1 MRQAGFVDVEEKSF
15 FAPTGSWPEDP
26 LNARVGNW
34 QLLNIMNG
42 LEGFTV
48 RNLANIGWGKERCD
62 KLMADVKE
70 ELARGDLRS
79 YNDFLVVIG
88 RKPL

>member
-1 MRQAGFVDVEEKSF
+1 
-15 FAPTGSWPEDP
+15 
-26 LNARVGNW
+26 
-34 QLLNIMNG
+34 MNG

-48 RNLANIGWGKERCD
+48 RNLAHIGWGKERCD

-70 ELARGDLRS
+70 ELSRGDLRS
-79 YNDFLVVIG
+79 YNDFLVVVG